1 MSKNEN
7 VVNHSGRDKYRQ
19 LTVSAFAFIKIT
31 RNKKQK
37 MVKSTYQFRC
47 PMKRL
52 LVLAQKPTTDP
63 LRPKAR

>member
-1 MSKNEN
+1 MSKNEKI

-37 MVKSTYQFRC
+37 TKNGKKHLSV
-47 PMKRL
+47 
-52 LVLAQKPTTDP
+52 
-63 LRPKAR
+63 